1 MKPARPRNRSW
12 KQKLCSQINQSK
24 PPRFGAGAALSTY
37 LIHIAMLDAFIEYL
51 DQIYYQG
58 YGEQF
63 QEDNPDC
70 FYQQFA
76 QFINL
81 YS

>member
-1 MKPARPRNRSW
+1 
-12 KQKLCSQINQSK
+12 
-24 PPRFGAGAALSTY
+24 
-37 LIHIAMLDAFIEYL
+37 MLDAFIEYL
-51 DQIYYQG
+51 DSIYYQG
-58 YGEQF
+58 YGRQF

-76 QFINL
+76 QFVSL